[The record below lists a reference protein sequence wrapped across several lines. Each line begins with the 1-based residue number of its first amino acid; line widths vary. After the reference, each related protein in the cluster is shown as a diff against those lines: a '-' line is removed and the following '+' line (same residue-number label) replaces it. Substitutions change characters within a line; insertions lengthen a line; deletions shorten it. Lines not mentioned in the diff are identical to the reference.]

1 MLILLHLLWISFC
14 NYSASSHSNFPW
26 DLSKERDDLIEL
38 LPSLLVFSRLVRN
51 PSVSAPK
58 EDDMKGRE
66 KRGNWSPFL
75 SFTWSLALLL
85 PFWPKGTF
93 ECNWGLWYS
102 HYVLQPTT
110 RLLGHQLNSKLTT
123 EDFTKHKTFVIL
135 DRKPGITVIVK
146 APSILPLEE
155 VLMSFSFK

>member
-1 MLILLHLLWISFC
+1 MLILLHLLWIGFC

-38 LPSLLVFSRLVRN
+38 LASLLVFSRLVRN

-110 RLLGHQLNSKLTT
+110 RLLGHQLNSKPDDRRLYKTQ
-123 EDFTKHKTFVIL
+123 DFCNTRQKAWYYCNSESTFDSPIG
-135 DRKPGITVIVK
+135 RSTN
-146 APSILPLEE
+146 
-155 VLMSFSFK
+155 VLFV